1 MSKVWE
7 IFENLSEIVYVS
19 DIDSH
24 ELIYMNKRT
33 MQEYGFNSYED
44 YAGKSVTRC
53 FRAALLPVPYV
64 QTENWLR
71 VSSRSGSTSI
81 RISVRPFHLR
91 IRL

>member
-44 YAGKSVTRC
+44 YAGKKCYEVLQGC
-53 FRAALLPVPYV
+53 PVPYV

-71 VSSRSGSTSI
+71 VSSRSGSISI

>member
-33 MQEYGFNSYED
+33 MQEYGFNSYEEI
-44 YAGKSVTRC
+44 G
-53 FRAALLPVPYV
+53 RASCR
-64 QTENWLR
+64 ER
-71 VSSRSGSTSI
+71 V
-81 RISVRPFHLR
+81 
-91 IRL
+91 

>member
-33 MQEYGFNSYED
+33 MQEYGSYRYSD
-44 YAGKSVTRC
+44 
-53 FRAALLPVPYV
+53 
-64 QTENWLR
+64 
-71 VSSRSGSTSI
+71 
-81 RISVRPFHLR
+81 
-91 IRL
+91 